1 MNLPNCERESA
12 VLKAAESGQW
22 SKGLRAHAQAC
33 EVCSDA
39 LLVTHYLQSQAQAA
53 QAEAPLPDAG
63 LIWWKAQLQAKRA
76 AAERA
81 TRPIVILEKIS
92 YAVGAVGIAVLL
104 VWFWPQIANWAGM
117 FKLVWAQSSSLGMP
131 LLQPSAYLLAG
142 GGTLLF
148 VFFFFLYAVWAE
160 E

>member
-1 MNLPNCERESA
+1 MNLPNCEREPA
-12 VLKAAESGQW
+12 VLKAVESGEW
-22 SKGLRAHAQAC
+22 SKGLPAHAKTC

-39 LLVTHYLQSQAQAA
+39 LLVAHYLQSQAQAA

-104 VWFWPQIANWAGM
+104 VWFWPQIANWTGM
-117 FKLVWAQSSSLGMP
+117 FKLVWAQAASLGMP
-131 LLQPSAYLLAG
+131 LQPSTYLLAG
-142 GGTLLF
+142 GGLILF
-148 VFFFFLYAVWAE
+148 AFVFFLYAVWAE